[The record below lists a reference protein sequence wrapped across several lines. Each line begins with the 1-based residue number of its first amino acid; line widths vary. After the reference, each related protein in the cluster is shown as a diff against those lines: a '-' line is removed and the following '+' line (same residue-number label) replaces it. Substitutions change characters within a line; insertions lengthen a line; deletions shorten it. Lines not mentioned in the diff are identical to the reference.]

1 MGTEHRLEIPG
12 EMEQIAHA
20 CQWVVQVA
28 EEVGLDMRDVNH
40 LELAIDEAVTNIV
53 EHSYGDDGANKSIDI
68 VIDAD
73 GHTFKVTVIDEG
85 PPFNPLQ
92 IDLPNPADNLDARP
106 EQGGGWGVFF
116 IQKLMDKVE
125 YEFAANKN
133 HLIMVKHIG

>member
-1 MGTEHRLEIPG
+1 
-12 EMEQIAHA
+12 MEQIAHA

-68 VIDAD
+68 VIDED

-116 IQKLMDKVE
+116 IKKLMDKVE